1 MIRFREIL
9 MEDAEKILKWRTSE
23 RINKTSNSD
32 MKYDLKGHTKW
43 LLSNFKK
50 PDSYH
55 WMVQNKGRDIGY
67 LNFMEWNKK
76 KRQPNGVY
84 ILEKKMHWVQVILL
98 PLTSII
104 LLSMC

>member
-9 MEDAEKILKWRTSE
+9 LEDAEKILKWRTSE

-32 MKYDLKGHTKW
+32 MEYDLEGHTKW

-50 PDSYH
+50 PDYYH
-55 WMVQNKGRDIGY
+55 WIVQNKDRDIGY

-76 KRQPNGVY
+76 KIPPNGVY
-84 ILEKKMHWVQVILL
+84 
-98 PLTSII
+98 T
-104 LLSMC
+104 